1 MDVLTLDNVSKDFG
15 GLHALRDV
23 TCGIPEGTITSL
35 IGPNGAGKSTLTSLI
50 CGIHKTSHGRILLRG
65 KAIQGL
71 PAHVIKRLG
80 VARTFQIVQLFSNMT
95 VLENVQIGAHVK
107 YGDGWLGALPRPG
120 AADHREKEIADR
132 CMELLRFLDIDSY
145 ADSMPSDLS
154 FGHQRTVELARAL
167 VAEPEVLIMD
177 EPCSGLAPG
186 EVEHQLRIID
196 ELRGRGVTILFIE
209 HNMSVVMEI
218 SDKIIVLNYGQKIA
232 EGSPQEIMDNPQVIE
247 AYLGEE
253 MKHASR

>member
-1 MDVLTLDNVSKDFG
+1 MDILTLDSVSKHFG
-15 GLHALRDV
+15 GLQAIRDV
-23 TCGIPEGTITSL
+23 TCGIPEGTVTSL

-50 CGIHKTSHGRILLRG
+50 CGIHKPSHGRILLRG
-65 KAIQGL
+65 RAIHGL
-71 PAHVIKRLG
+71 PPHVIKRLG

-95 VLENVQIGAHVK
+95 VLQNVQIGAHVNF
-107 YGDGWLGALPRPG
+107 GDGWLGALPRLG
-120 AADHREKEIADR
+120 ADHREKEIAGR
-132 CMELLRFLDIDSY
+132 CMELLRFLGIDSY
-145 ADSMPSDLS
+145 ANSMPSDLP

-167 VAEPEVLIMD
+167 VAEPTVLIMD
-177 EPCSGLAPG
+177 EPCSGLAHG

-218 SDKIIVLNYGQKIA
+218 SDKIIVLNYGEKLA
-232 EGSPQEIMDNPQVIE
+232 EGSPQEIMNNPQVIQ

-253 MKHASR
+253 MNNASS